1 MARPIKEGLDYFPH
15 DTDASTD
22 EKIEALRVLY
32 GNNGYAFYFIILER
46 IFRTNNFEIDVSDA
60 ETIQI
65 LARKVEVTVEE
76 FNKMLKTALKW
87 GCFDKKIYEERKVLT
102 SNGIKKRA
110 SVVIE
115 KREEMRV
122 LYHKKVSGVVS
133 DAETQQKPDK
143 AKQSKAKQSTQQDV
157 VCVSPVETVET
168 VDNSSKKKEKL
179 LKKEMLDLIS
189 GCFEES
195 FLDGLFKKY
204 PVEKIEKYFE
214 ELKDLENIRNPV
226 GWLVTALKNDYQAIK
241 EEGR

>member
-76 FNKMLKTALKW
+76 FNKILKTALKW

-110 SVVIE
+110 NVVIE

-143 AKQSKAKQSTQQDV
+143 AKQSKVKKSTQESV
-157 VCVSPVETVET
+157 VCIVPVETVDT
-168 VDNSSKKKEKL
+168 VDKSIE
-179 LKKEMLDLIS
+179 LKKEMLDLVS
-189 GCFEES
+189 GCFKED
-195 FLDGLFKKY
+195 FINKLFKQY

-214 ELKDLENIRNPV
+214 ELKYKEGVINPV
-226 GWLVTALKNDYQAIK
+226 GWLVAALKNDYK
-241 EEGR
+241 EEGG